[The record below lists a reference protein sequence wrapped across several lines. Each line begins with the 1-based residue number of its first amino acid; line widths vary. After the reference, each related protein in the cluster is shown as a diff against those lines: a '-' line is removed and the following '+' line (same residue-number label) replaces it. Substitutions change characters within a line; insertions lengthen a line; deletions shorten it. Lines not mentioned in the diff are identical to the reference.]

1 MVFSLRSV
9 VHMDNK
15 KFIIFLVCLGNIAIS
30 FNTGAVAAA
39 IPLIA
44 ADFHTTDFV
53 VARIVP
59 YYMIPYG
66 LGALLYAPLTRF
78 FAYRA
83 ILIAA
88 MAVFAVFSL
97 IAGMSQSLTTIFL
110 AQIAAGIAAA
120 SSTPLG
126 LMMIG
131 DFFEKNVRGRLVG
144 TYFGCSF
151 FAAVGG
157 MIFMG
162 TVHWRWLFFVPA
174 VLGALTALCWIF
186 FSNALVNQGHKG
198 SIDYLKALAKP
209 HIRNV
214 FLLIFAMSFLYH
226 GVHKWYGV
234 FLTREYGLDK
244 GAVSLILIIAALA
257 GLAGQQIGGYLSDKK
272 GRLTASYAGMGAL
285 AAGVMLL
292 SIPFPIALVGGILAL
307 IAIGWTISHNSV
319 STVLT
324 DFPDDDRPLI
334 ASLNSSVRFISGGLG
349 FSASKFFVAQS
360 FSLTFFGIGVLILL
374 LIFIIKNILTIKH

>member
-1 MVFSLRSV
+1 MVDSLMNST
-9 VHMDNK
+9 
-15 KFIIFLVCLGNIAIS
+15 KFIIFLICLGNIAIS

-44 ADFHTTDFV
+44 ADFQSTDFAV
-53 VARIVP
+53 SQIVP

-88 MAVFAVFSL
+88 MAAFAVFSL
-97 IAGMSQSLTTIFL
+97 ICGMSQSLTTIFL

-162 TVHWRWLFFVPA
+162 TVHWRWLFLIPA
-174 VLGALTALCWIF
+174 ILGVVTALCWIF
-186 FSNALVNQGHKG
+186 FNNALVNQGHKG

-244 GAVSLILIIAALA
+244 GAISFILIIAALA

-272 GRLTASYAGMGAL
+272 GRLAACYLGMGAL
-285 AAGVMLL
+285 AGGVMLL
-292 SIPFPIALVGGILAL
+292 SVHFPVALVVIILTL
-307 IAIGWTISHNSV
+307 IATGWTISHNSV

-349 FSASKFFVAQS
+349 FGASKFFVAQS
-360 FSLTFFGIGVLILL
+360 FSLTFLGIGVLILL
-374 LIFIIKNILTIKH
+374 LISSIKNILTIKH

>member
-1 MVFSLRSV
+1 MNST
-9 VHMDNK
+9 
-15 KFIIFLVCLGNIAIS
+15 KFIIFLTCLGNIAIS
-30 FNTGAVAAA
+30 FNVGAVAAA

-44 ADFHTTDFV
+44 ADFQSTDFTV
-53 VARIVP
+53 SQIVP

-78 FAYRA
+78 FSYRA

-88 MAVFAVFSL
+88 MVVFVIFSL
-97 IAGMSQSLTTIFL
+97 ISGISQSLTTIL
-110 AQIAAGIAAA
+110 AAQIVGGIAAA

-131 DFFEKNVRGRLVG
+131 DFFEKNVRGRLIG

-162 TVHWRWLFFVPA
+162 TVHWRWLFIVPA
-174 VLGALTALCWIF
+174 ILGAVTTLCWIF
-186 FSNALVNQGHKG
+186 FNNPLVNQGHKG
-198 SIDYLKALAKP
+198 NIDYVKALAKP

-214 FLLIFAMSFLYH
+214 FLFIFAMSFLYH

-244 GAVSLILIIAALA
+244 GAISIILIIAALA
-257 GLAGQQIGGYLSDKK
+257 GLAGQQIGGHLSDKK
-272 GRLTASYAGMGAL
+272 GRLNTCYVGMGAL

-292 SIPFPIALVGGILAL
+292 SIHFPAALVVVILAL

-360 FSLTFFGIGVLILL
+360 FSLTFLGIGVLILL
-374 LIFIIKNILTIKH
+374 LISIIKSILTIKH

>member
-1 MVFSLRSV
+1 MRST
-9 VHMDNK
+9 
-15 KFIIFLVCLGNIAIS
+15 KFIIFLICLGNVAIS

-97 IAGMSQSLTTIFL
+97 ISGMSQSLTTIFA

-120 SSTPLG
+120 GSTPLG

-131 DFFEKNVRGRLVG
+131 DLFEKDVRGRLVG

-157 MIFMG
+157 MVFMG
-162 TVHWRWLFFVPA
+162 AFPWRWLFLVPA
-174 VLGALTALCWIF
+174 VLGAVTALCWIF

-198 SIDYLKALAKP
+198 SIDYVKALSKA
-209 HIRNV
+209 HILNV

-226 GVHKWYGV
+226 AVHKWYGV

-244 GAVSLILIIAALA
+244 GAISFILIITALA
-257 GLAGQQIGGYLSDKK
+257 GLTGQQIGGYLSDKK
-272 GRLTASYAGMGAL
+272 GRVRACYVGMGVL
-285 AAGVMLL
+285 GSGILLL
-292 SIPFPIALVGGILAL
+292 SIHFPVALVAVILAL

-334 ASLNSSVRFISGGLG
+334 ASLNSAVRFISGGLG

-360 FSLTFFGIGVLILL
+360 FSLTFLGIGVLILL
-374 LIFIIKNILTIKH
+374 LLFIIKNILNIKH

>member
-1 MVFSLRSV
+1 MVCMR
-9 VHMDNK
+9 HK
-15 KFIIFLVCLGNIAIS
+15 KFVVFLICLGNIAIS
-30 FNTGAVAAA
+30 FNVGAVAAA

-44 ADFHTTDFV
+44 SDFQSTDFV
-53 VARIVP
+53 VSQIVP

-83 ILIAA
+83 ILIVS
-88 MAVFAVFSL
+88 MTIFAGFSL
-97 IAGMSQSLTTIFL
+97 VAGMSQSLTTIFL

-131 DFFEKNVRGRLVG
+131 DFFEKNVRGRLIG

-162 TVHWRWLFFVPA
+162 TVHWRWLFLVPA
-174 VLGALTALCWIF
+174 VLGALTSACWIF
-186 FSNALVNQGHKG
+186 FNNPLVNQGHKG
-198 SIDYLKALAKP
+198 SIDYLKALARP

-244 GAVSLILIIAALA
+244 TAISFILIIAALA
-257 GLAGQQIGGYLSDKK
+257 GLAGQQIGGHLSDKK
-272 GRLTASYAGMGAL
+272 GRLTACYVGMGGL
-285 AAGVMLL
+285 AAGVILL
-292 SIPFPIALVGGILAL
+292 SIHFPVALVVVILAL

-360 FSLTFFGIGVLILL
+360 FSLTFLGIGVLILL

>member
-1 MVFSLRSV
+1 M
-9 VHMDNK
+9 NPK
-15 KFIIFLVCLGNIAIS
+15 TFIIFLICLGNIAIS

-44 ADFHTTDFV
+44 ADFQTTDFA

-88 MAVFAVFSL
+88 MAVFAIFSL
-97 IAGMSQSLTTIFL
+97 ISGMSQSLTAIFA

-162 TVHWRWLFFVPA
+162 TLHWRWLFLVPA
-174 VLGALTALCWIF
+174 ILGALTAVCWIF

-198 SIDYLKALAKP
+198 SIDYVKALAKP

-244 GAVSLILIIAALA
+244 GTISLILVIAALA
-257 GLAGQQIGGYLSDKK
+257 GLTGQQIGGYLSDKK
-272 GRLTASYAGMGAL
+272 GRLTASYVGMGAL
-285 AAGVMLL
+285 AAGVVLL
-292 SIPFPIALVGGILAL
+292 SVHFPIPLVVVIFAL

-360 FSLTFFGIGVLILL
+360 FSLTFLGIGVLILL
-374 LIFIIKNILTIKH
+374 LIFLIKNILNIKH

>member
-1 MVFSLRSV
+1 MNFE
-9 VHMDNK
+9 HK
-15 KFIIFLVCLGNIAIS
+15 KIIFLTCLGNIAIS

-44 ADFHTTDFV
+44 ADFQTTDFA

-88 MAVFAVFSL
+88 MAVFAIFSL
-97 IAGMSQSLTTIFL
+97 ISGMSQSLTAIFA

-131 DFFEKNVRGRLVG
+131 DLFEKNVRGRLVG

-162 TVHWRWLFFVPA
+162 TLHWRWLFLVPA
-174 VLGALTALCWIF
+174 VLGALTAVCWIF

-198 SIDYLKALAKP
+198 SIDYVKALAKP

-234 FLTREYGLDK
+234 FLTREYGLEK
-244 GAVSLILIIAALA
+244 GAISLILVIAALA
-257 GLAGQQIGGYLSDKK
+257 GLTGQQIGGYLSDKK
-272 GRLTASYAGMGAL
+272 GRLTASYVGMGAL
-285 AAGVMLL
+285 AAGVVLL
-292 SIPFPIALVGGILAL
+292 SVHFPIPLVVVIFAL

-360 FSLTFFGIGVLILL
+360 FSLTFLGIGVLILL